1 MYPKIENQTEKLREL
16 CENELKNKYENSD
29 GLKER
34 LNYEISIINKTN
46 TEFIFLYLNKAFKD
60 LDVKPYQT
68 MPRGLIGNSL
78 VAYLCNI
85 TNIDPVKFNLS
96 EYAVFGTTN
105 HYKEPDVDINVASN
119 ELRDNLYQ
127 KISSYDEVYKIADAM
142 CKNNNGGLYKFLGGK
157 FLIPQNDAYSKS
169 DYDSIVNKINNNDCH
184 DVKGLY
190 RLDLLLNNQILIFNE
205 LVNIIGINPESI
217 DINNA
222 NVTEYLNNN
231 DYKDIYKN
239 VPEFD
244 HDLVVE
250 ISNKVKPKN
259 FDDLV
264 KVTSM
269 AHGTNAWKDNA
280 ETLINNG
287 TSNLSEIV
295 SNRDDLFDILVNHN
309 VSKNEAYEI
318 MEDVRK
324 GKGISKCSKYYDYEL
339 LLKSGIPE
347 WLIDSCNKIKYLF
360 PRAHAISYT
369 LLAWKLIWFKIH
381 YKKDYDRIISNY
393 YKK

>member
-34 LNYEISIINKTN
+34 LNYELSIINKTN

-105 HYKEPDVDINVASN
+105 HYKEPDVDINIASS

-127 KISSYDEVYKIADAM
+127 KISSYNEVYKIADAM
-142 CKNNNGGLYKFLGGK
+142 CKNNNGGLYKFPGGK

-169 DYDSIVNKINNNDCH
+169 DYDSIVNEINNNDCH

-190 RLDLLLNNQILIFNE
+190 RLDLLFNNQILIFNE

-264 KVTSM
+264 KITSL

-280 ETLINNG
+280 ERLMNNE

-324 GKGISKCSKYYDYEL
+324 GKGISKCSKYYDYES

-381 YKKDYDRIISNY
+381 YKKDYDKVISKY
-393 YKK
+393 YEK

>member
-34 LNYEISIINKTN
+34 LNYELSIINKTN

-105 HYKEPDVDINVASN
+105 HYKEPDVDINVASS
-119 ELRDNLYQ
+119 ELRDNLYH
-127 KISSYDEVYKIADAM
+127 KMSSYNEVYKIADAM
-142 CKNNNGGLYKFLGGK
+142 CKNNNGGLYKFPGGK

-169 DYDSIVNKINNNDCH
+169 DYDSIVNEINNNDCH

-205 LVNIIGINPESI
+205 LVNIIGIKPESI

-264 KVTSM
+264 KITSL

-280 ETLINNG
+280 ERLMNNEA
-287 TSNLSEIV
+287 SNLSEIV

-324 GKGISKCSKYYDYEL
+324 GKGISKCSKYYDYES

-381 YKKDYDRIISNY
+381 YKKDYDKVISKY
-393 YKK
+393 YEK

>member
-34 LNYEISIINKTN
+34 LNYELSIINKTN

-96 EYAVFGTTN
+96 EYAVFGATN
-105 HYKEPDVDINVASN
+105 HYKEPDVDINVVSS

-127 KISSYDEVYKIADAM
+127 KTSSYNEVYKIADAM
-142 CKNNNGGLYKFLGGK
+142 CKNNNGGLYKFPGGK

-169 DYDSIVNKINNNDCH
+169 DYDSIVNEINNNDCH

-190 RLDLLLNNQILIFNE
+190 RLDLLFNNQILIFNE

-239 VPEFD
+239 VPEFY

-264 KVTSM
+264 KITSL

-280 ETLINNG
+280 ERLMNNEA
-287 TSNLSEIV
+287 SNLSEIV

-324 GKGISKCSKYYDYEL
+324 GKGISKCSKYYNYES

-381 YKKDYDRIISNY
+381 YKKDYDKVISKY
-393 YKK
+393 YEK

>member
-34 LNYEISIINKTN
+34 LNYELSIINKTN

-105 HYKEPDVDINVASN
+105 HYKEPDVDINVASS

-127 KISSYDEVYKIADAM
+127 KISLYNEVYKIADAM
-142 CKNNNGGLYKFLGGK
+142 CKNDNGSIYKFPGGK
-157 FLIPQNDAYSKS
+157 FIIPQNDAYSTS
-169 DYDSIVNKINNNDCH
+169 DYDSIVNEINNNDCH

-205 LVNIIGINPESI
+205 LVNIMGINPESI

-231 DYKDIYKN
+231 DYRDIYKN

-264 KVTSM
+264 KITSL

-280 ETLINNG
+280 ERLMNNEA
-287 TSNLSEIV
+287 SNLSEIV

-324 GKGISKCSKYYDYEL
+324 GKGISKCSKYYDYESL
-339 LLKSGIPE
+339 SKSGIPE

-360 PRAHAISYT
+360 PRAHAI
-369 LLAWKLIWFKIH
+369 
-381 YKKDYDRIISNY
+381 N
-393 YKK
+393 

>member
-34 LNYEISIINKTN
+34 LNYELSIINKTN

-85 TNIDPVKFNLS
+85 TNIDPVKLNLS

-105 HYKEPDVDINVASN
+105 HYKEPDVDINVASS

-127 KISSYDEVYKIADAM
+127 KISSYNEVYKIADAM
-142 CKNNNGGLYKFLGGK
+142 CKNNNGGLYKFPGGK
-157 FLIPQNDAYSKS
+157 CLIPQNDAYSKS
-169 DYDSIVNKINNNDCH
+169 DYDSIVNEINNNDCH

-239 VPEFD
+239 VPEFG
-244 HDLVVE
+244 
-250 ISNKVKPKN
+250 S
-259 FDDLV
+259 
-264 KVTSM
+264 
-269 AHGTNAWKDNA
+269 
-280 ETLINNG
+280 
-287 TSNLSEIV
+287 
-295 SNRDDLFDILVNHN
+295 
-309 VSKNEAYEI
+309 
-318 MEDVRK
+318 
-324 GKGISKCSKYYDYEL
+324 
-339 LLKSGIPE
+339 
-347 WLIDSCNKIKYLF
+347 
-360 PRAHAISYT
+360 
-369 LLAWKLIWFKIH
+369 
-381 YKKDYDRIISNY
+381 
-393 YKK
+393 

>member
-1 MYPKIENQTEKLREL
+1 ML
-16 CENELKNKYENSD
+16 
-29 GLKER
+29 
-34 LNYEISIINKTN
+34 
-46 TEFIFLYLNKAFKD
+46 F
-60 LDVKPYQT
+60 
-68 MPRGLIGNSL
+68 
-78 VAYLCNI
+78 
-85 TNIDPVKFNLS
+85 
-96 EYAVFGTTN
+96 
-105 HYKEPDVDINVASN
+105 
-119 ELRDNLYQ
+119 
-127 KISSYDEVYKIADAM
+127 
-142 CKNNNGGLYKFLGGK
+142 
-157 FLIPQNDAYSKS
+157 
-169 DYDSIVNKINNNDCH
+169 
-184 DVKGLY
+184 
-190 RLDLLLNNQILIFNE
+190 NNQILIFNE

-239 VPEFD
+239 VPEFY

-264 KVTSM
+264 KITSL

-280 ETLINNG
+280 ERLMNNEA
-287 TSNLSEIV
+287 SNLSEIV
-295 SNRDDLFDILVNHN
+295 SKRDDLFDILVNHN

-324 GKGISKCSKYYDYEL
+324 GKGISKCSKYYDYESL
-339 LLKSGIPE
+339 LISGIPE

-381 YKKDYDRIISNY
+381 YKKDYDKVISKY
-393 YKK
+393 YEK

>member
-16 CENELKNKYENSD
+16 CEIELKNKYENCDS
-29 GLKER
+29 LKER
-34 LNYEISIINKTN
+34 LNYELNIINKTN

-96 EYAVFGTTN
+96 EYTVFGTTN
-105 HYKEPDVDINVASN
+105 HYKEPDVDINVASS

-127 KISSYDEVYKIADAM
+127 KISSYNEVYKIADAM
-142 CKNNNGGLYKFLGGK
+142 SKNDNGSVYKFPGGK
-157 FLIPQNDAYSKS
+157 FIIPQNDAYSKS
-169 DYDSIVNKINNNDCH
+169 DYDSIVNEINNNDCH

-190 RLDLLLNNQILIFNE
+190 RLDLLLNNQILIFYE

-222 NVTEYLNNN
+222 NVIEYLNNN

-244 HDLVVE
+244 NDLVVE
-250 ISNKVKPKN
+250 ISNKVKAKN

-269 AHGTNAWKDNA
+269 AHGTNAWNDNA

-324 GKGISKCSKYYDYEL
+324 GKGISKCSKYYDYES

-347 WLIDSCNKIKYLF
+347 WFVDSCNKIKYLF

-381 YKKDYDRIISNY
+381 YKKDYDKVISKY
-393 YKK
+393 YEK